1 MGLLALKR
9 CISALNSNDADHV
22 PFGDATLTALLRPAL
37 SGNSFTTIVVTGS
50 LESRHAYETLQVRPH
65 VCVCVCVCVWR
76 GRERECVCVC
86 GERECVCLWR
96 ESVYEDCFWVFVL
109 LMGLVL
115 HVLVLPFASRFS
127 AQHTHTHTE
136 QLTHFF
142 FFFCCCVVGA
152 RRCALE
158 RPVRL

>member
-65 VCVCVCVCVWR
+65 VCVCVCVCGEV
-76 GRERECVCVC
+76 ERESVCVFVVRESVCVC
-86 GERECVCLWR
+86 GERVCMKIAFGCL
-96 ESVYEDCFWVFVL
+96 
-109 LMGLVL
+109 
-115 HVLVLPFASRFS
+115 
-127 AQHTHTHTE
+127 
-136 QLTHFF
+136 
-142 FFFCCCVVGA
+142 FC
-152 RRCALE
+152 
-158 RPVRL
+158 